1 LKGCAASI
9 SFLGAM
15 MGLIFTPAQAAT
27 TTSSTQA
34 PGKPGFPPFQKE
46 YFASQIVS
54 FAIAFILL
62 YVIVSKFALPRVGDV
77 IANRLGKIDGDLA
90 EAERLKGESD
100 AALKAYEAELATA
113 RANAQAIGS
122 DIRDKLNKQADEER
136 KHLEGQLAAKLAD
149 AEKSIA
155 ATRATAMGNV
165 RSIATDAAAAIV
177 QRLAGTAPD
186 AKAVQTAVDATLRG

>member
-1 LKGCAASI
+1 
-9 SFLGAM
+9 

-27 TTSSTQA
+27 TTSATEA
-34 PGKPGFPPFQKE
+34 HGKPAFPPFQKE

-122 DIRDKLNKQADEER
+122 DIRDKLNKQADAER
-136 KHLEGQLAAKLAD
+136 KTLEDRLAAKLAD
-149 AEKSIA
+149 AEKAIA

-186 AKAVQTAVDATLRG
+186 AKAVESAVDATLRG

>member
-1 LKGCAASI
+1 
-9 SFLGAM
+9 M

-27 TTSSTQA
+27 TTSSTEA
-34 PGKPGFPPFQKE
+34 HGKPAFPPFQKE

-62 YVIVSKFALPRVGDV
+62 YVIVSKVALPRVGDV
-77 IANRLGKIDGDLA
+77 IASRLGKIEGDLA
-90 EAERLKGESD
+90 EADRLKGDSD

-122 DIRDKLNKQADEER
+122 DIRDKLNKQADAER
-136 KHLEGQLAAKLAD
+136 KTLEDRLAAKLAD

-155 ATRATAMGNV
+155 ATRTTAMGNV

-186 AKAVQTAVDATLRG
+186 AKAVETAVDATLRG

>member
-1 LKGCAASI
+1 
-9 SFLGAM
+9 

-27 TTSSTQA
+27 TTTSSTGT
-34 PGKPGFPPFQKE
+34 PGKPAFPPFQKE
-46 YFASQIVS
+46 SFASQLVS
-54 FAIAFILL
+54 FAIAFVLL
-62 YVIVSKFALPRVGDV
+62 YVIVSKFALPRVGGI
-77 IANRLGKIDGDLA
+77 IAARQDAIRNDEA
-90 EAERLKGESD
+90 EAQRLKNESD
-100 AALKAYEAELATA
+100 AALKAYETELATA

-136 KHLEGQLAAKLAD
+136 KLLENQLAVKLAD

-177 QRLAGTAPD
+177 QRLSGVVPD
-186 AKAVQTAVDATLRG
+186 VKAVESAVDATLKG